1 MYHYIRVNPVATDRM
16 GFVLSV
22 TPADFEEQIRFLWS
36 HGYNSV
42 TLTDVREYVRNG
54 KALPRNPVAITFDD
68 GYDDAY
74 TAALPVLQRY
84 HMTATF
90 YIITGFLDRPRY
102 MTWDQVIALDR
113 AGMEIASHTVSH
125 PGLPSLGYG
134 AKGYQLSASQLA
146 LETRLGH
153 PVLDF
158 CYPGG
163 QLDVPTEQAVIRA
176 GYLTA
181 TTTAFGYATPL
192 DDPFR
197 LPRVR
202 VSGAEGLVEFAKLL
216 GDRVGPQDLRRP
228 TPTTSPPLAR
238 PGHSTFAASQNLTS
252 CQAVAPRDQGLSP
265 EQPPAGSLC
274 VPL

>member
-1 MYHYIRVNPVATDRM
+1 MYHYVRINPVPTDRA

-22 TPADFEEQIRFLWS
+22 TPADFEDQIRFLWS
-36 HGYNSV
+36 HGYNAV
-42 TLTDVREYVRNG
+42 TMADVREHVRNG
-54 KALPRNPVAITFDD
+54 KPLPRNPIAITFDD

-90 YIITGFLDRPRY
+90 YIVTGFLDRPRY
-102 MTWDQVIALDR
+102 MTWNQVIALDH

-125 PGLPSLGYG
+125 PGLPSLGYV
-134 AKGYQLSASQLA
+134 AKDYQLSMSQLA
-146 LETRLGH
+146 LETRTGH

-163 QLDVPTEQAVIRA
+163 QLDVATEQAVIRA
-176 GYLTA
+176 GYLSA
-181 TTTAFGYATPL
+181 TTTSFGYATPD

-202 VSGAEGLVEFAKLL
+202 VSGGEGLTQFARLL
-216 GDRVGPQDLRRP
+216 GDRVSALDLRQS
-228 TPTTSPPLAR
+228 TPTVSPTALPPVRTNSL
-238 PGHSTFAASQNLTS
+238 ASQNLDE
-252 CQAVAPRDQGLSP
+252 CQSIGTRGRGPLPGQATAANIC
-265 EQPPAGSLC
+265 PP
-274 VPL
+274 P